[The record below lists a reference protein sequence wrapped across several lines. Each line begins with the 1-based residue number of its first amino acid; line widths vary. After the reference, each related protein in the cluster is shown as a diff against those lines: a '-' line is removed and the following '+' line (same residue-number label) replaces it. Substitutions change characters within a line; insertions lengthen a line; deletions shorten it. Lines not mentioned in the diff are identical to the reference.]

1 VEVGAH
7 ITALDREGRR
17 LADAASA
24 TAWDAT
30 VPSCPGWT
38 VRDLVTHVGG
48 VHRWAAAIVGG
59 ALSRSDPET
68 HAAVGSGPPDAELLD
83 WFRSGHAN
91 LVQTLQS
98 AHPAVPFWSFLPAAT
113 PLSLCARRQAHE
125 TAIHRADVELA
136 ASGNVTHFDDA
147 FALDGLDELLYS
159 FAGRRRRGGLT
170 ADPPEIIEV
179 RPAGVSGRRVCIG
192 PSGIETT
199 DLEQAEPVDAK
210 VAARCLVSGSP
221 HDVYLWSWHRP
232 SAVTVDGD
240 RSVLDDWA
248 GMSVTWL

>member
-1 VEVGAH
+1 VEVRAH

-59 ALSRSDPET
+59 ALSQSDPET
-68 HAAVGSGPPDAELLD
+68 HAAVGSGPPDAQLLD
-83 WFRSGHAN
+83 WFRSGHAR

-98 AHPAVPFWSFLPAAT
+98 ADPAVPFWSFLPAAT
-113 PLSLCARRQAHE
+113 PLASWARRQAHE

-147 FALDGLDELLYS
+147 FALDGLDELL
-159 FAGRRRRGGLT
+159 
-170 ADPPEIIEV
+170 
-179 RPAGVSGRRVCIG
+179 
-192 PSGIETT
+192 
-199 DLEQAEPVDAK
+199 
-210 VAARCLVSGSP
+210 
-221 HDVYLWSWHRP
+221 
-232 SAVTVDGD
+232 
-240 RSVLDDWA
+240 
-248 GMSVTWL
+248 